1 MKLKIN
7 AQKMLS
13 IMISVFIVTSISAT
27 MFAAAA
33 ENSNNPH
40 TDINCSNIVQ
50 ESLSSQPEDNTDFSL
65 YNSFYISTMDDL
77 KTQVTAAADGIP
89 VELIIDNTILFTEQ
103 IVIPKNADI
112 TLKGSGTLERS
123 PDLNSSSG
131 GPIVNQGC
139 PSY

>member
-50 ESLSSQPEDNTDFSL
+50 ESLSRSEEHTS
-65 YNSFYISTMDDL
+65 
-77 KTQVTAAADGIP
+77 
-89 VELIIDNTILFTEQ
+89 ELQSHTESRM
-103 IVIPKNADI
+103 P
-112 TLKGSGTLERS
+112 
-123 PDLNSSSG
+123 SSA
-131 GPIVNQGC
+131 
-139 PSY
+139 

>member
-40 TDINCSNIVQ
+40 TDINC
-50 ESLSSQPEDNTDFSL
+50 L
-65 YNSFYISTMDDL
+65 YHRNL
-77 KTQVTAAADGIP
+77 K
-89 VELIIDNTILFTEQ
+89 
-103 IVIPKNADI
+103 I
-112 TLKGSGTLERS
+112 TLIFPCTIHFIFLRWMT
-123 PDLNSSSG
+123 
-131 GPIVNQGC
+131 
-139 PSY
+139 

>member
-1 MKLKIN
+1 
-7 AQKMLS
+7 MLS

-65 YNSFYISTMDDL
+65 YNSFLYFY
-77 KTQVTAAADGIP
+77 DG
-89 VELIIDNTILFTEQ
+89 
-103 IVIPKNADI
+103 
-112 TLKGSGTLERS
+112 
-123 PDLNSSSG
+123 
-131 GPIVNQGC
+131 
-139 PSY
+139 

>member
-40 TDINCSNIVQ
+40 TDINCPNIVQ
-50 ESLSSQPEDNTDFSL
+50 ESLSSQPAKITLIFPL

-112 TLKGSGTLERS
+112 TLNR
-123 PDLNSSSG
+123 
-131 GPIVNQGC
+131 
-139 PSY
+139 

>member
-40 TDINCSNIVQ
+40 TDINCPNIVQ

-77 KTQVTAAADGIP
+77 KTQVTAAAADGIP

-103 IVIPKNADI
+103 IVIPKKQ
-112 TLKGSGTLERS
+112 TL
-123 PDLNSSSG
+123 P
-131 GPIVNQGC
+131 
-139 PSY
+139 

>member
-89 VELIIDNTILFTEQ
+89 VELIIDNSVYRTNCHS
-103 IVIPKNADI
+103 K
-112 TLKGSGTLERS
+112 KCRHYLER
-123 PDLNSSSG
+123 
-131 GPIVNQGC
+131 
-139 PSY
+139 